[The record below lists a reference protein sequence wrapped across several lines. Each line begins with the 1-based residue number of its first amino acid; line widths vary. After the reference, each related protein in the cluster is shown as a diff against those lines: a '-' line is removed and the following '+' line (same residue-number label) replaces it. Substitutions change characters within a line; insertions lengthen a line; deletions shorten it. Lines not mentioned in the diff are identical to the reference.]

1 MHTTVQF
8 VGPLSV
14 VEPALADHA
23 EAVVSEAVSNAVR
36 HSGGTALTVQIKVE
50 DELSIEVSDNGCG
63 IPDGVTSSGLTNLRR
78 RADQA
83 GGTFEIGSPPDG
95 GTVLRWCAPLLTQ

>member
-1 MHTTVQF
+1 MQF

-36 HSGGTALTVQIKVE
+36 HSGAGTLTVAVKVE
-50 DELSIEVSDNGCG
+50 DELSIEVRDDGCG
-63 IPDGVTSSGLTNLRR
+63 IPDGVTCSGLTNLRR
-78 RADQA
+78 RAEQA
-83 GGTFEIGSPPDG
+83 GGSFDIDSAPDG